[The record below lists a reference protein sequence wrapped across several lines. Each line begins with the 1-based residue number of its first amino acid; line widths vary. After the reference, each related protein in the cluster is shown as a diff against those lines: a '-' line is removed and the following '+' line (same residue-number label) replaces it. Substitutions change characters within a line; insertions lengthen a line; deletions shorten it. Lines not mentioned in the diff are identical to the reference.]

1 MVKIVMIGAGN
12 VGFHLG
18 KALSLLPNVAVVQV
32 YSRTKKKA
40 SKSAQNID
48 CQYTTKIKNINTDAD
63 LYIIAVNDAAIGAVA
78 EALSALPHLREKL
91 VVHTSGA
98 TPSIVLLPHLSRIG
112 VFYPLQTFSIQK
124 EPNFKTIPFC
134 LDAANE
140 EDFLLLENLAQ
151 QLSTRTERIDDAQRA
166 VLHVAAVFVNNFT
179 NYLYTVGADITEKGA
194 VPFDLLKPLIAE
206 TAEKIRENAP
216 KDMQTG
222 PAVRGD
228 EATIDRHLDFLEGSG
243 YEGVYGVLTEK
254 INSKQ

>member
-18 KALSLLPNVAVVQV
+18 KALSLLPNVEVVQV
-32 YSRTKKKA
+32 YSRTRKKA
-40 SKSAQNID
+40 AQSAQNID
-48 CQYTTKIKNINTDAD
+48 CQYTTKIKNINTNAN
-63 LYIIAVNDAAIGAVA
+63 LYIIAVNDAAIGSVA
-78 EALSALPHLREKL
+78 KALSAHPHLQDKL

-98 TPSIVLLPHLSRIG
+98 TPSTVLSPHLSRIG
-112 VFYPLQTFSIQK
+112 IFYPLQTFSIQK

-134 LDAANE
+134 LDAVNE

-151 QLSTRTERIDDAQRA
+151 QLSTRTERINDAQRA

-179 NYLYTVGADITEKGA
+179 NYLYTVGTDITEKGG

-206 TAEKIRENAP
+206 TAEKIMENAP

-228 EATIDRHLDFLEGSG
+228 KATIERHLDFLAGSG
-243 YEGVYGVLTEK
+243 YEGVYRMLSDK
-254 INSKQ
+254 ISNDK

>member
-1 MVKIVMIGAGN
+1 MLKIVMIGAGN

-18 KALSLLPNVAVVQV
+18 KALSLLPDIEVVQV

-40 SKSAQNID
+40 LNSAQNID
-48 CQYTTKIKNINTDAD
+48 CQYTTKIINIHTDAD
-63 LYIIAVNDAAIGAVA
+63 LYIIAVKDTAIGTVA
-78 EALSALPHLREKL
+78 KALSTLPHLKEKL

-98 TPSIVLLPHLSRIG
+98 TPSTVLLPHLSRIG
-112 VFYPLQTFSIQK
+112 IFYPLQTFSIQK
-124 EPNFKTIPFC
+124 EPNFRTIPFC
-134 LDAANE
+134 LDAVTE

-179 NYLYTVGADITEKGA
+179 NYLYTIGADITEKSG

-206 TAEKIRENAP
+206 TAEKIRENTP

-222 PAVRGD
+222 PAVRRD
-228 EATIDRHLDFLEGSG
+228 KATIDRHLEFLEGSG
-243 YEGVYGVLTEK
+243 YEGIYEVMTSGIGTLK
-254 INSKQ
+254 

>member
-1 MVKIVMIGAGN
+1 MIGAGN

-18 KALSLLPNVAVVQV
+18 KALSLLPNVEVIQV
-32 YSRTKKKA
+32 YSRTRKKA
-40 SKSAQNID
+40 SHSAQNID
-48 CQYTTKIKNINTDAD
+48 CQYTTKIENIKTEAD
-63 LYIIAVNDAAIGAVA
+63 LYIIAVNDAVIETIA
-78 EALSALPHLREKL
+78 ERLSTFPHLQDKL

-98 TPSIVLLPHLSRIG
+98 TPSTVLLPHLSRIG
-112 VFYPLQTFSIQK
+112 IFYPLQTFSIQK
-124 EPNFKTIPFC
+124 EPDFKTIPFC
-134 LDAANE
+134 LDAVNE

-179 NYLYTVGADITEKGA
+179 NYLYTVGADITEKGG

-228 EATIDRHLDFLEGSG
+228 KATILRHVEFLKGSR
-243 YEGVYGVLTEK
+243 YEGLYQILTGAIGWPLIEK
-254 INSKQ
+254 

>member
-1 MVKIVMIGAGN
+1 MIGAGN

-18 KALSLLPNVAVVQV
+18 KALSLLPNADIIQV

-40 SKSAQNID
+40 QNSAQNID
-48 CQYTTKIKNINTDAD
+48 CQYTTKIKNIKTDAD
-63 LYIIAVNDAAIGAVA
+63 LYIIAVNDAAIGTVA
-78 EALSALPHLREKL
+78 EALSTLPYLQEKL

-98 TPSIVLLPHLSRIG
+98 TPSTVLSPYLSRIG
-112 VFYPLQTFSIQK
+112 IFYPLQTFSIQK

-134 LDAANE
+134 LDAVNE
-140 EDFLLLENLAQ
+140 KDFLLLENLAQ
-151 QLSTRTERIDDAQRA
+151 QLSTRTARIDDAQRA

-179 NYLYTVGADITEKGA
+179 NYLYTVGADITEKGG

-216 KDMQTG
+216 RDMQTG

-228 EATIDRHLDFLEGSG
+228 KATIDRHLDFLEGSG
-243 YEGVYGVLTEK
+243 YEGIYSFLTEGIGK
-254 INSKQ
+254 LKR

>member
-1 MVKIVMIGAGN
+1 MIGAGN

-18 KALSLLPNVAVVQV
+18 KALSLLPNAEVIQV

-40 SKSAQNID
+40 LNSAQNID
-48 CQYTTKIKNINTDAD
+48 CQYTTKLKNVRTDAD
-63 LYIIAVNDAAIGAVA
+63 LYIIAVKDTAIGIVA
-78 EALSALPHLREKL
+78 KALSTLPHLQEKL

-98 TPSIVLLPHLSRIG
+98 TPSTILLPHLSRIG
-112 VFYPLQTFSIQK
+112 IFYPLQTFSIKK

-134 LDAANE
+134 LDATIE

-151 QLSTRTERIDDAQRA
+151 QLSTRTERINDTQRS

-179 NYLYTVGADITEKGA
+179 NYLYTIGADITEKGG

-216 KDMQTG
+216 RDMQTG

-228 EATIDRHLDFLEGSG
+228 AATIERHLDFLEGSG
-243 YEGVYGVLTEK
+243 YEGIYGILTRK
-254 INSKQ
+254 ISRVD